1 MTKSS
6 KLKKPNS
13 RKTREAD
20 RLNGL
25 AKPFE
30 PKIVAFLC
38 RWCSSA
44 GSDLAGV
51 SRMKYPAN
59 VVPITVMC
67 SGSVSP
73 LYIYSAFKQ
82 GADGV
87 LVSGCH
93 PGDCH
98 YIKGNFF
105 ARRRIGLVK
114 KLLEYVGIEPQRF
127 QMSWVSAAEGKKYT
141 EIISD
146 FVAEIRDI
154 GPQRRLYTGECC
166 GHQRMLQ
173 TPENAS
179 GTDEYCNSHKSEGV

>member
-1 MTKSS
+1 MA
-6 KLKKPNS
+6 
-13 RKTREAD
+13 EE
-20 RLNGL
+20 
-25 AKPFE
+25 FE

-38 RWCSSA
+38 KWCSSA

-51 SRMKYPAN
+51 SRMQYPSN

-73 LYIYSAFKQ
+73 LYILSAFNK

-98 YIKGNFF
+98 YIKGNYY
-105 ARRRIGLVK
+105 ARRRIALVK
-114 KLLEYVGIEPQRF
+114 ELLEFTGLESERF

-141 EIISD
+141 EIIKD
-146 FVAEIRDI
+146 FVKILKPL
-154 GPQRRLYTGECC
+154 GPQKKLGRS
-166 GHQRMLQ
+166 Q
-173 TPENAS
+173 
-179 GTDEYCNSHKSEGV
+179 